1 MAPPGRIK
9 ALAAALTILKL
20 PAAQPAHRGHY
31 NWLYVFL
38 AKSQPSVGSSDGK
51 DGKTRPVG
59 WQNVLPPPSRVRQEG
74 KFGFNGES
82 RFQKD
87 PPLALYPFLVISPY
101 RLPLTFVSL
110 RQNYRWKPVATL
122 LHFPL

>member
-31 NWLYVFL
+31 NWMYVFL

-87 PPLALYPFLVISPY
+87 PPLFTIRINPGLVSDPTDGGSQIH
-101 RLPLTFVSL
+101 LTC
-110 RQNYRWKPVATL
+110 
-122 LHFPL
+122 